1 MAMSLNR
8 AKWLIGGVWVLGGGA
23 IGLLLAAQSLFNHYG
38 QRVDEVWAWFL
49 PTVMPTLSLIVAV
62 LVSDFHAAGG
72 PGGSPQPVVGPWLWL
87 ALGLSIIYLMLVAA
101 AVLVPAVRQVS
112 PLETMHH
119 SNLWLGPFQ
128 GLTLAALGAFF
139 RKN

>member
-1 MAMSLNR
+1 MSLNR
-8 AKWLIGGVWVLGGGA
+8 AKWWIGGVWILGAGSV
-23 IGLLLAAQSLFNHYG
+23 GLLLALQSLFNHYG
-38 QRVDEVWAWFL
+38 QGADEVWAWFL

-87 ALGLSIIYLMLVAA
+87 ALGLSVIYLLLVAL
-101 AVLVPAVRQVS
+101 AVLVPAIRQVP
-112 PLETMHH
+112 PLETMHR

-128 GLTLAALGAFF
+128 GLTLAALGAFIVAVL
-139 RKN
+139 